1 MRWSY
6 HGLKFVE
13 FLHSLHRSDQQC
25 QKYTC
30 TFSIWIRPI
39 RNRAMLIFPD
49 SLNLEY
55 RLILLHGIYVHIT
68 ASFTSL
74 CNTPIWSEEIKGL
87 TRCKKHLP
95 APMKEPFAT
104 IWFPWLFSV
113 TPTFKRVP
121 PKAVYMVAIWRTVA
135 LRAARSDCKCHSVQI
150 QAQEKK
156 SEFLVLLHAT
166 HLPQSWEDARYQ

>member
-1 MRWSY
+1 MVSNLSSFFTLCIDLTSNAKNIPAHFQFGSGQSGIERC
-6 HGLKFVE
+6 LF
-13 FLHSLHRSDQQC
+13 
-25 QKYTC
+25 
-30 TFSIWIRPI
+30 FS
-39 RNRAMLIFPD
+39 D

-104 IWFPWLFSV
+104 IWFP
-113 TPTFKRVP
+113 
-121 PKAVYMVAIWRTVA
+121 
-135 LRAARSDCKCHSVQI
+135 
-150 QAQEKK
+150 
-156 SEFLVLLHAT
+156 
-166 HLPQSWEDARYQ
+166 